1 MSDSDTDF
9 SNEWEMNTSNYIDE
23 EEDILDDIA
32 ENEECYFED
41 IPEEEMNGKYY
52 IGNYCYCMDTF
63 IEGENTVVFEPRL
76 FFGDSVHPATFF
88 RFPFQHIL
96 KYLDF
101 GNLHYHSYPHD
112 NTVLSFEIT
121 PKVHVLQVYTKT
133 VQIREG
139 FLVNQYLCVL
149 KTFWI
154 SLVQRHWKKVLH
166 ERQRYI
172 TLYKNPIHQRLRE
185 IGSKK
190 RVYLQPVRLQGML
203 SCYTRKTK

>member
-9 SNEWEMNTSNYIDE
+9 SNEWEMNSFGE
-23 EEDILDDIA
+23 EEDILDLIA
-32 ENEECYFED
+32 EYEEAFFENTSD
-41 IPEEEMNGKYY
+41 EEMNGKYY
-52 IGNYCYCMDTF
+52 IGSYCYCMDTF
-63 IEGENTVVFEPRL
+63 IEGQNTVVSEPRL
-76 FFGDSVHPATFF
+76 FFGDSVSPATFF
-88 RFPFQHIL
+88 RFPFDHIL

-101 GNLHYHSYPHD
+101 GNLHYHSYPND

-121 PKVHVLQVYTKT
+121 SKVHVLQVYTKT
-133 VQIREG
+133 VQIQEG

-154 SLVQRHWKKVLH
+154 SLVQRHWKKVLR

-185 IGSKK
+185 IGSKH
-190 RVYLQPVRLQGML
+190 RAYLQPVRLQGML
-203 SCYTRKTK
+203 SCYARKTK